1 MMDHHHHHHRENEFE
16 YQEIQKAKTSSKFNR
31 SRTIHSPRNSIE
43 FPEKPLYVYPS
54 PHSIERNGSIKKLHC
69 SPLGSMVGTSFK
81 GKVKKLYSIF
91 DSRKENHRSSI
102 PKPQTKH
109 SKPLISNTLLL
120 PGTEDRV
127 VIYFTSIRGIRRTF
141 EDCYTVKMIL
151 GSYRVKVDER
161 DVSMHIAYRKE
172 LQNVIGEKNNNN
184 IVTLP
189 QVFIKGKYIGG
200 AELIKQLNEIGE
212 LPKLLRG
219 IPLRPIGYIC
229 EVCGDVRF
237 LPCSNCD
244 GSRKFFDED
253 EGQVRRCLIC
263 NENGL
268 IRCTLC
274 CS

>member
-1 MMDHHHHHHRENEFE
+1 MDHHYHHHKDNEFE
-16 YQEIQKAKTSSKFNR
+16 YQDVQKAKTSSKFNR
-31 SRTIHSPRNSIE
+31 SKTIHSPRNSIE
-43 FPEKPLYVYPS
+43 FPEKPLYLYPS
-54 PHSIERNGSIKKLHC
+54 LHSIERNGSIKKPHC

-81 GKVKKLYSIF
+81 GKVKKLRSIF
-91 DSRKENHRSSI
+91 GSRKENHRCSI

-109 SKPLISNTLLL
+109 SKPLILNSPLL

-151 GSYRVKVDER
+151 GSYRVKVNER
-161 DVSMHIAYRKE
+161 DVSMHNEYRKE
-172 LQNVIGEKNNNN
+172 LQSVMGEKNNVN
-184 IVTLP
+184 LP

-219 IPLRPIGYIC
+219 LPLRPIGYIC
-229 EVCGDVRF
+229 EGCGDVRF

-244 GSRKFFDED
+244 GSGKYFDED
-253 EGQVRRCLIC
+253 EGQIKRCYVC

-268 IRCTLC
+268 VRCTLC

>member
-1 MMDHHHHHHRENEFE
+1 MMDHHRDNEFE
-16 YQEIQKAKTSSKFNR
+16 YQEIEKTKTSSKFNR

-43 FPEKPLYVYPS
+43 FPEKPLYLYPS

-69 SPLGSMVGTSFK
+69 SPLGSMVG
-81 GKVKKLYSIF
+81 KVKKLYSIF
-91 DSRKENHRSSI
+91 DSRKENPRSSI
-102 PKPQTKH
+102 PKPQSKH
-109 SKPLISNTLLL
+109 SSKPLLLA
-120 PGTEDRV
+120 GTEDRV

-161 DVSMHIAYRKE
+161 DVSMHMAYRKE
-172 LQNVIGEKNNNN
+172 LQNVVGEKNNH
-184 IVTLP
+184 TLP

-219 IPLRPIGYIC
+219 VPLRPIGYIC
-229 EVCGDVRF
+229 EGCGDVRF
-237 LPCSNCD
+237 VPCSNCD

-274 CS
+274 ST

>member
-1 MMDHHHHHHRENEFE
+1 MDHNHHRDNEFE
-16 YQEIQKAKTSSKFNR
+16 HQEIQKAKASSKFNR
-31 SRTIHSPRNSIE
+31 SKTIHTPRNSIE
-43 FPEKPLYVYPS
+43 CPEKPLYLYPS

-91 DSRKENHRSSI
+91 DSLKENHHRSSI
-102 PKPQTKH
+102 PKPQTTKY
-109 SKPLISNTLLL
+109 SKPLISSSPLL

-127 VIYFTSIRGIRRTF
+127 VIYLTSIRGIRRTF

-172 LQNVIGEKNNNN
+172 LQSVMGEKKNNN

-189 QVFIKGKYIGG
+189 QIFIKGKYIGG

-212 LPKLLRG
+212 LRKLLRG
-219 IPLRPIGYIC
+219 IPLRPIGCIC
-229 EVCGDVRF
+229 EGCGDVRF
-237 LPCSNCD
+237 VPCSNCD

-253 EGQVRRCLIC
+253 DGQIRRCLVC

-268 IRCTLC
+268 VRCTLC

>member
-1 MMDHHHHHHRENEFE
+1 MDHHHHNHNQRNNDFE
-16 YQEIQKAKTSSKFNR
+16 YQEINKAKTSSKFNR
-31 SRTIHSPRNSIE
+31 SKTIHSPRNPIE
-43 FPEKPLYVYPS
+43 FPEKTLYLYPS
-54 PHSIERNGSIKKLHC
+54 PPSIERNGSIKKLHC

-81 GKVKKLYSIF
+81 GKVKKLCSIF
-91 DSRKENHRSSI
+91 DSRKDNHRPSI

-109 SKPLISNTLLL
+109 SKSFNYNSCTL

-127 VIYFTSIRGIRRTF
+127 VIYFTSIRGVRRTF
-141 EDCYTVKMIL
+141 EDCYTVKMII
-151 GSYRVKVDER
+151 GSYRVKADER
-161 DVSMHIAYRKE
+161 DVSMHSAYRKE
-172 LQNVIGEKNNNN
+172 LQSVMGEKNN
-184 IVTLP
+184 VTLP

-200 AELIKQLNEIGE
+200 AEVIKQLNEIGE

-229 EVCGDVRF
+229 EGCGDVRF

-253 EGQVRRCLIC
+253 EGQVRRCHVC

-268 IRCTLC
+268 VRCSLC